1 MVTWAC
7 GHFHI
12 LTQTSPSQ
20 GMYAAT
26 YLGSK
31 ELSLGARK
39 FSLVFK
45 TPKIPTT
52 SPKNP
57 LSLLHRYTLKEYLLT
72 KRLC

>member
-7 GHFHI
+7 GHFHM

-20 GMYAAT
+20 GIYAAT

-45 TPKIPTT
+45 TPRSQLQVQRI
-52 SPKNP
+52 
-57 LSLLHRYTLKEYLLT
+57 LSLCFTDIH
-72 KRLC
+72 